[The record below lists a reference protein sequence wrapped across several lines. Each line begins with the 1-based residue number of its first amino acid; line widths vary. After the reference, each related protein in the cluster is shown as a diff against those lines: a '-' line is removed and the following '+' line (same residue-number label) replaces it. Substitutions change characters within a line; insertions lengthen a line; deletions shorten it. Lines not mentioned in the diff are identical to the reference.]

1 MKIIKALTRQHK
13 SFPPSPRGRG
23 RGLLRRWVRV
33 LGVLGVLGVL
43 IIGNLFIASGC
54 SRTVTPIV
62 SYGEELVVSVTLRGN
77 IDISTNRY
85 FVVLSDNAN
94 YKVPQPPPDQLDA
107 APEFVE
113 PDMTPTTG
121 SPEAYFTNFFSTW
134 SGYVILNTTGY
145 ELVKGPFI
153 QGQAPT
159 REVLATLGDINNRI
173 SFSFTL
179 DRLFA
184 TIPDRIYFDV
194 ISVPWPTGNEKIPS
208 DHLPTSDNSISK
220 ISGSIKEIDDDQ
232 NNTLNA
238 SLDII
243 DCRVE
248 VQ

>member
-1 MKIIKALTRQHK
+1 M
-13 SFPPSPRGRG
+13 
-23 RGLLRRWVRV
+23 
-33 LGVLGVLGVL
+33 L
-43 IIGNLFIASGC
+43 IVIGNLVIASGC

-77 IDISTNRY
+77 IDLNSNRY
-85 FVVLSDNAN
+85 FMVISDNAN
-94 YKVPQPPPDQLDA
+94 YKIPLPPPDQLDV
-107 APEFVE
+107 APEFIE
-113 PDMTPTTG
+113 PDMTPQVG
-121 SPEAYFTNFFSTW
+121 SLEAYFTNFFSTW

-159 REVLATLGDINNRI
+159 REVLATLGNISNTI

-184 TIPDRIYFDV
+184 TIPDQIYFDV
-194 ISVPWPTGNEKIPS
+194 VSVPWPTGEEKVPS
-208 DHLPTSDNSISK
+208 DHLPSSDNSISK
-220 ISGSIKEIDDDQ
+220 IAGSIKNIDDDQ
-232 NNTLNA
+232 DNSLDA
-238 SLDII
+238 SLDIL